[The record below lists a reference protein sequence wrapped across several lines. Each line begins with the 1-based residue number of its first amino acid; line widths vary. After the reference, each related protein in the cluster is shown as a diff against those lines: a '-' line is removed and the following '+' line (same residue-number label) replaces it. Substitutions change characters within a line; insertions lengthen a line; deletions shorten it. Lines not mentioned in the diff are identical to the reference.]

1 LRPDI
6 SIAPERLQRLLI
18 VKGGEQVEEACRC
31 IVANAILAHWQGTRV
46 HYSRDNTFYAAV
58 RAGGAPAW
66 FSRKSVAS
74 AVDQLVAC
82 GLLQEWRTDPSPC
95 ARYRSR
101 LGTTPKLIDTIGLDN
116 VSDLCRRS
124 TPPPVILRCRAD
136 RRVLN
141 PNAVLNEAELAEL
154 GSIAGDVQAHNQ
166 FLSAFE
172 VTLEQ
177 DVAAA
182 LPTGFV
188 KAGGVYLNPHARSYY
203 RVFNGDLRHG
213 GRWYGPFWQNVPSSL
228 RPRLLINR
236 EPTVELDFA
245 SCQLRLMYALV
256 DLPDP
261 LHGQIRTS
269 DPTFDLY
276 SIEGMDRDVVKLAVL
291 IMANAGSVRSARK
304 ALAAKLIS
312 ESPENRSREAK
323 RILAAVQFHF
333 PALTP
338 LWCSGVGLRLQR
350 ADSDLC
356 AQVQSEMRA
365 QGIPTLSVHD
375 SFISWRRAEQELR
388 AAMQK
393 AFMKTWD
400 DITLENCKN
409 PP

>member
-1 LRPDI
+1 MRPDI
-6 SIAPERLQRLLI
+6 SIAPERLQSLMIL
-18 VKGGEQVEEACRC
+18 KGGKQVEEACRC
-31 IVANAILAHWQGTRV
+31 IVANAILAYWQGTRV

-74 AVDQLVAC
+74 AVDQLV
-82 GLLQEWRTDPSPC
+82 GSGFLKEWRTDPSPC

-101 LGTTPKLIDTIGLDN
+101 LGATPKLIDTIGLHN
-116 VSDLCRRS
+116 VSDLSWRS
-124 TPPPVILRCRAD
+124 TPPVILRCRAE
-136 RRVLN
+136 RRLLN

-154 GSIAGDVQAHNQ
+154 SSIAGDVEAHNQ
-166 FLSAFE
+166 FLSAFQ
-172 VTLEQ
+172 VALEQ

-182 LPTGFV
+182 VPTGFV
-188 KAGGVYLNPHARSYY
+188 KAGDVYLNPHVRSYY

-236 EPTVELDFA
+236 EPTLELDFA

-256 DLPDP
+256 GLPDP

-276 SIEGMDRDVVKLAVL
+276 SIEGLDRDVVKLAVL
-291 IMANAGSVRSARK
+291 IMANAGSVRSARR
-304 ALAAKLIS
+304 ALALKLTS
-312 ESPENRSREAK
+312 EPPENRWREAA
-323 RILAAVQFHF
+323 RILTVVQAHF

-350 ADSDLC
+350 ADSELC
-356 AQVQSEMRA
+356 AQIQREMRA
-365 QGIPTLSVHD
+365 QGLPTLSVHD

-388 AAMQK
+388 TAMQE

-400 DITLENCKN
+400 DIALGNCKIS
-409 PP
+409 P